1 MIVELLDRDDLHVTL
16 KVGDETTMMEAKSFD
31 DYFVEIESGK
41 YEALPEF
48 TNMINLKLEDI
59 EQIIPFLMKANATGS
74 DFDNRKVGELVKK
87 YASKWRISEENA
99 ALEITT
105 IFSKFVAALT
115 EKELVSRAEAKE
127 KD

>member
-16 KVGDETTMMEAKSFD
+16 KVGDETTMMEVKSFD
-31 DYFVEIESGK
+31 DYFVEIEPGK

-74 DFDNRKVGELVKK
+74 DFDNRKVGELVRK